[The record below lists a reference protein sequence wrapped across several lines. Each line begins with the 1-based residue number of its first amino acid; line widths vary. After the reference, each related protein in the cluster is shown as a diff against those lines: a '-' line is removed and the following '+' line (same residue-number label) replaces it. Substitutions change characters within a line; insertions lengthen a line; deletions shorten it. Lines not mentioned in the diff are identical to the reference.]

1 MVITSIHLHTCDIY
15 IFVVLECMSNWMCQE
30 HIVAMWHTTH
40 RIITRNILRIFI
52 FQQLWTFFCCPISCF
67 RVDDTSSTHR
77 PRHTRIWFLL
87 GALWQCDHRC
97 FFFWP
102 ALLTVHYA
110 LLFWFIGESHNAVS
124 HAFLFCSVFV
134 LVSLPLVF
142 FFFIHAARF
151 FYAGKTIL
159 ALNLLF
165 YGTKMGTCDRS
176 SHSSSFQQYECNVMW
191 SFFFVACFGDIDIKI
206 PPRNWDVVLCNI
218 GWNYFRLVGF
228 SYCRT
233 QWSDHPEGTFF
244 AVATAT
250 VRCAM
255 CVLLLLCCGVNVW
268 FMACGLATTWEYIFS
283 TYTIIMKLDIL
294 RRYKNYKLHISRRE
308 TMNGRRTKIWKFIME
323 IFYRKP
329 TFSLA
334 AINLGDKL

>member
-1 MVITSIHLHTCDIY
+1 MTLRQRIDHDTHEYDFYWALFDNVII
-15 IFVVLECMSNWMCQE
+15 VV
-30 HIVAMWHTTH
+30 
-40 RIITRNILRIFI
+40 
-52 FQQLWTFFCCPISCF
+52 
-67 RVDDTSSTHR
+67 
-77 PRHTRIWFLL
+77 
-87 GALWQCDHRC
+87 
-97 FFFWP
+97 FFFG
-102 ALLTVHYA
+102 
-110 LLFWFIGESHNAVS
+110 LLFWLSIMRFSFGSSANPIMLCRT
-124 HAFLFCSVFV
+124 LFCFV
-134 LVSLPLVF
+134 RYSCLSLCRWFF

-151 FYAGKTIL
+151 FYAGKAIL

-268 FMACGLATTWEYIFS
+268 FMACGLATAWEYIFS

-308 TMNGRRTKIWKFIME
+308 TINGRRTKIWKFIMK